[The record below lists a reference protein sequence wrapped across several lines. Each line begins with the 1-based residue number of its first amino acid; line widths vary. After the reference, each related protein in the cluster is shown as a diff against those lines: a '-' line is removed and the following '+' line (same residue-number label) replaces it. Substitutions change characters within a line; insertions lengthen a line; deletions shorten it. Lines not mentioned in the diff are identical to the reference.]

1 MFACS
6 FLNAYKS
13 EDTGDSDVDGYSV
26 ATDNKNEHATNWSFF
41 LCARNE
47 DELKTGLLKM
57 THMKITDHQNC
68 RT

>member
-26 ATDNKNEHATNWSFF
+26 ATDNKNEPATNWSFF
-41 LCARNE
+41 CARG
-47 DELKTGLLKM
+47 TKM
-57 THMKITDHQNC
+57 N
-68 RT
+68 